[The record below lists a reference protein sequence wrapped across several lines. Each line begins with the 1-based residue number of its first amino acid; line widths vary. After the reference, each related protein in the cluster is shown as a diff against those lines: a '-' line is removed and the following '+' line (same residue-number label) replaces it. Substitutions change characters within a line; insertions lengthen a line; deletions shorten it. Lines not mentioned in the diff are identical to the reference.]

1 MRYGFWTPLPHA
13 VRGDDAMAEAVAD
26 LRTAVVGDAAKSLG
40 VGFVGMPHQ
49 IADRVRY
56 FESIVIECPIVH
68 FYPMKEGLETFAPG

>member
-1 MRYGFWTPLPHA
+1 MRYGIWTPLPHA

-26 LRTAVVGDAAKSLG
+26 LWTPVAGGAAKSLG
-40 VGFVGMPHQ
+40 AGLVGTPHQ

-56 FESIVIECPIVH
+56 FESIVIECPMVY